1 MNQTDDRILMLLD
14 ESGLLLTPAT
24 IAVNLDYTRN
34 WVSKRLSRL
43 LDAGLVERTD
53 SAHYRITELG
63 QDYIAGE
70 VEADL
75 LEE

>member
-1 MNQTDDRILMLLD
+1 MLLD

-34 WVSKRLSRL
+34 WVSRRLGRL

>member
-1 MNQTDDRILMLLD
+1 MLLD